1 MPVTPSLPSS
11 RFTSLVSLLSPRT
24 TRQEGLVHLPSL
36 SPFQPLGPSVPLA
49 FAKRRPGLGAC
60 CPGRSLCLLL
70 FFLLLWKRV
79 KVGVPHGLHHGEGG
93 EKRLLQ
99 DYFDKY
105 CAHYCQLFYSL
116 FIEHTQ
122 ATCCCPHL
130 PPPWTFLTLSLT
142 SFMSN
147 ACLESRQR
155 APVSRKTKKAIL
167 CGSKEGKER
176 IGDT

>member
-1 MPVTPSLPSS
+1 MPVAPSLTSS

-24 TRQEGLVHLPSL
+24 TRQEGLVLLPSL
-36 SPFQPLGPSVPLA
+36 SPFQTLGPSVPLA

-60 CPGRSLCLLL
+60 CPGCSPCLLLL

-79 KVGVPHGLHHGEGG
+79 KVGVPHGLHGEGG

-105 CAHYCQLFYSL
+105 CAPYSLLFYSL
-116 FIEHTQ
+116 FIEDTQ

-130 PPPWTFLTLSLT
+130 PHPWTFLTLSLT

-167 CGSKEGKER
+167 CCSNEGKER
-176 IGDT
+176 TGDT